1 MDCSSS
7 KENCIHFE
15 HVSCHF
21 QTIINSRESQKKCR
35 NNKEKLLNMSFGI
48 NYHGNVQC
56 ESVMF
61 QVVNNESQKSI
72 YVTGLLAGDD
82 GWSL

>member
-1 MDCSSS
+1 M
-7 KENCIHFE
+7 
-15 HVSCHF
+15 
-21 QTIINSRESQKKCR
+21 
-35 NNKEKLLNMSFGI
+35 LLNMSFGG
-48 NYHGNVQC
+48 NYHGNVLC